1 MVRLT
6 RLYKI
11 VENAFHESRI
21 IADTKTIEHFTR
33 FLIAQG
39 VTVCRDYPEQ
49 ENDRLI
55 MERIV
60 KNALN
65 SRYGKFGELVGYID
79 TDSATQD

>member
-33 FLIAQG
+33 FLFGEG
-39 VTVCRDYPEQ
+39 VTVGRDYPEK
-49 ENDRLI
+49 EDDILI

-65 SRYGKFGELVGYID
+65 SRSGKFGKLVGYID